1 LSKKKTKNQADAGR
15 SKVLTAEQKGE
26 ILGLIHIGFSLL
38 IALAFV
44 LQHVGNWKPESNL
57 LSQALWFASS
67 KIGFGVLVVSLMFWT
82 WGLERIRGLKKK
94 PLFLELTVWGL
105 LGAVVV
111 VASEVFGGYGGRMGQ
126 IVTSVVLMPFLG
138 EAGTLV
144 VLTVITLIS
153 LILVLDITLLPWGNL
168 MIRLSALLAAKLYLV
183 CITVAAAVG
192 RCAVFL
198 WNKIC
203 AAARALRR
211 KGPVEA
217 AGSAE
222 VLMIAPGIT
231 TTEPEGDSID
241 FIYPGTFEPSP
252 VADTVVSTSSRTEV
266 DESVPLE
273 HQEGG
278 GGGTFQDLEEEFAL
292 DGGMEVTVYNLPSSD
307 VLDPVESIENE
318 AVKELVQK
326 GSEILLETLK
336 HFKIDAVCSRADVGP
351 SVVRY
356 ELKIPPGIKVSKI
369 TGLQDNIALALATNK
384 VRIEAPIPGKSAIG
398 VEVPNP
404 APSIVYF
411 REIMESETF
420 TRDTSLLKFVVGK
433 TITGEP
439 VVADLT
445 RMPHLLIGG
454 ATNSGKSVC
463 LHSVIASFLFVSKPE
478 QVRFIMIDPKMV
490 ELSFYNDIPHLL
502 TPVVTDPR
510 LASTALKWAV
520 REMEARYQLLKQYR
534 VKNIDGFNLLVKA
547 MSEAEEAQSVLEAR
561 EEEDTRLVME
571 DYATSASATSSNATS
586 ADAISAETIGADGG
600 VADGGVADGGVADG
614 GGYEEEYEEKGNV
627 FSVADDDDDKP
638 DDLEPLYYIVII
650 IDEMADL
657 MMMASREIEETICR
671 LAQKARAVGIH
682 LVLATQRPSVDVI
695 TGLIKANL
703 PSRIAFA
710 VSSQTDSRTI
720 MDRKGAESL
729 LGRGDMLYSPLGKP
743 PVRVQGSLIK
753 DDEIERL
760 VEHLKVQGEPEYV
773 EEVTLEIDDDD
784 DIDVVKVGGDK
795 EDMSHR
801 AALLVISA
809 QHASTSLL
817 QRKLRIGY
825 GRAARIIDE
834 LEEKGVIGPFNES
847 RRKRDVLMTMDEYK
861 RRFMNGA

>member
-1 LSKKKTKNQADAGR
+1 MPKKKTKNQADTGI
-15 SKVLTAEQKGE
+15 SKVLTPEQKGE

-57 LSQALWFASS
+57 LSQALGFARS
-67 KIGFGVLVVSLMFWT
+67 KIGLGVLVVSLMFWT

-94 PLFLELTVWGL
+94 PLLLELTVWGL

-111 VASEVFGGYGGRMGQ
+111 VASEVFGGYGGRMGY

-144 VLTVITLIS
+144 ALTVITLIS
-153 LILVLDITLLPWGNL
+153 LILVLDITLLPWGNM
-168 MIRLSALLAAKLYLV
+168 MIRISTLLAAKLYLV

-192 RCAVFL
+192 RCAVFF
-198 WNKIC
+198 WKKMC
-203 AAARALRR
+203 AAARALGR
-211 KGPVEA
+211 KEPAEA
-217 AGSAE
+217 EGSAE
-222 VLMIAPGIT
+222 VLKIAPGIT
-231 TTEPEGDSID
+231 PVEPEGDSID
-241 FIYPGTFEPSP
+241 FIYPGAFEPSP
-252 VADTVVSTSSRTEV
+252 VADIVVSTSSRTEADSTTSPEDHE
-266 DESVPLE
+266 DEES
-273 HQEGG
+273 
-278 GGGTFQDLEEEFAL
+278 GTFQDIEGEFAL
-292 DGGMEVTVYNLPSSD
+292 DDAMKVTVYNLPSSD

-318 AVKELVQK
+318 AVKELVKK

-356 ELKIPPGIKVSKI
+356 EIKIPPGIKVSKI

-411 REIMESETF
+411 REIMESEKF
-420 TRDTSLLKFVVGK
+420 ARDTSLLKFVVGK
-433 TITGEP
+433 TITGDP

-520 REMEARYQLLKQYR
+520 REMEARYQMLKQYR
-534 VKNIDGFNLLVKA
+534 VKNIDGFNLLVKT
-547 MSEAEEAQSVLEAR
+547 MNEAEEAHSGVEAS
-561 EEEDTRLVME
+561 EEGTRLE
-571 DYATSASATSSNATS
+571 
-586 ADAISAETIGADGG
+586 IAEGALDADGG
-600 VADGGVADGGVADG
+600 FAED
-614 GGYEEEYEEKGNV
+614 GGYEDEFKVKEDMFGEDV
-627 FSVADDDDDKP
+627 DDKP
-638 DDLEPLYYIVII
+638 DALEPLYYIVII

-760 VEHLKVQGEPEYV
+760 VEHLKDQGEPEYV
-773 EEVTLEIDDDD
+773 EEVTLEMDDDEEI
-784 DIDVVKVGGDK
+784 DIEKIGGDK
-795 EDMSHR
+795 EDMVHR